1 MYAEAGHIALAMAFV
16 VALLQAGVP
25 MWGAQ
30 RADRRLMALGD
41 RAATAQLA
49 LLAVAWVALTSAFI
63 ASDFSVE
70 LAARHS
76 HTLKPL
82 VYKISGVWGNHE
94 GSMLLWVLILA
105 LYGALIPVFGRGLPA
120 GLRART
126 VAVQGAIGAG
136 FLGFLLFTSNPFS
149 RLSPAPAEGLGLN
162 PVLQDPGLAI
172 HPPLLYLGY
181 VGFSVAFSFA
191 VAALLEGRVD
201 AVWARWLRPWVLVA
215 WSFLTLGITV
225 GSIWAYYE
233 LGWGGWWVWDPVEN
247 VSFLPWL
254 AGTALLHSILTLQQR
269 HSLAHW
275 TVLLAISTFSL
286 AMVGTFV
293 VRSGVLVSV
302 HAFAV
307 DPARGVVILALLLG
321 FTGAALALYALRS
334 RTLMTRSTPLG
345 VSRETGLVINNL
357 LLVAAT
363 AIVFLGTF
371 YPLFIEAVSR
381 DKISVGAPYYDIV
394 FTPVMLG
401 LILFMGAAPLLKW
414 RGDSLSRHSRLLTRL
429 AIGAAVVAALTL
441 LLGRSVLGAL
451 AYGLAAWLVL
461 GTLAALHRRSG
472 GSLARL
478 RRQPAGVWGFAVAH
492 LGVAVFT
499 IGVTTMSLG
508 AQDSIQRVLPGES
521 VSVAG
526 YAFRLDDLEVG
537 EVANYQY
544 RRGRITVSRD
554 GAPFTTLSTEE
565 RYYPARETLT
575 SEAGFRV
582 SPGAVLF
589 AAIGDIDR
597 TGAVL
602 RAYYQPGIVWI
613 WVGALMM
620 ALAGFVSLADSRLR
634 QPRREESPAA
644 ALAPGASVVAAE

>member
-1 MYAEAGHIALAMAFV
+1 MYAEAGHIALCFALV
-16 VALLQAGVP
+16 VAVLQAALP

-30 RADRRLMALGD
+30 RGDRRLMAFGD

-49 LLAVAWVALTSAFI
+49 LLTVAWVALTASFI

-76 HTLKPL
+76 HTQKPL

-94 GSMLLWVLILA
+94 GSMLLWVVILA
-105 LYGALIPVFGRGLPA
+105 LFGAMVAAFGRALPQ
-120 GLRART
+120 GLRAR
-126 VAVQGAIGAG
+126 ALSVQGAIGAG
-136 FLGFLLFTSNPFS
+136 FLAFLLFTSNPFA

-162 PVLQDPGLAI
+162 PVLQDPGLAV
-172 HPPLLYLGY
+172 HPPLLYIGY

-286 AMVGTFV
+286 AMIGTFV

-307 DPARGVVILALLLG
+307 DPTRGVVILALILL
-321 FTGAALALYALRS
+321 FTGAALGLYALRS
-334 RTLMTRSTPLG
+334 RTLMSPSRPLG
-345 VSRETGLVINNL
+345 VGRETGLVLNNL

-394 FTPVMLG
+394 FTPVMLL
-401 LILFMGAAPLLKW
+401 LIAFMGVAPLLKW
-414 RGDSLSRHSRLLTRL
+414 RGDSLARHRGLLLRLLL
-429 AIGAAVVAALTL
+429 ASLVVAALTAW
-441 LLGRSVLGAL
+441 LGRSVLGAL
-451 AYGLAAWLVL
+451 AYGLAAWLAL
-461 GTLAALHRRSG
+461 GTLATLHRRAG
-472 GSLARL
+472 GSWARL
-478 RRQPAGVWGFAVAH
+478 RRQPAGLWGFALAH

-499 IGVTTMSLG
+499 AGVTTMSLG
-508 AQDSIQRVLPGES
+508 AQDSIARIKPGDS
-521 VSVAG
+521 LQVAG
-526 YAFRLDDLEVG
+526 HTFRLDDVVLG
-537 EVANYQY
+537 RNANYQF
-544 RRGRITVSRD
+544 RRGLVSVTKD
-554 GAPFTTLSTEE
+554 GRAVTRLSTEQ
-565 RYYPARETLT
+565 RYYPARETVT

-582 SPGAVLF
+582 SPGTVLF
-589 AAIGDIDR
+589 AAIGDMDD

-620 ALAGFVSLADSRLR
+620 ALAGFVSLADGRLR
-634 QPRREESPAA
+634 LPSRDPALSAAPRQPVPA
-644 ALAPGASVVAAE
+644 E